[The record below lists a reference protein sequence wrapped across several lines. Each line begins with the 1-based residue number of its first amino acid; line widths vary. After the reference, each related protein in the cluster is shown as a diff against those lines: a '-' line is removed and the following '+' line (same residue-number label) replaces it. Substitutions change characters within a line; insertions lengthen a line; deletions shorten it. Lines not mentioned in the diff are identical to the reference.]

1 MAEGPEELPFV
12 SMANDL
18 KIILLC
24 RVPSPANMH
33 GHNLASALV
42 I

>member
-12 SMANDL
+12 SMANDF
-18 KIILLC
+18 KIILL
-24 RVPSPANMH
+24 RHVPSPANMH